1 MSKANL
7 RDRVRVI
14 REDVLS
20 DNWAILKKTT
30 LDYQREDGSWQTL
43 TRETYDRGN
52 GATILLYNRER
63 RTVILT
69 RQFRYPAFVNQHP
82 GLLIEACAGLL
93 DQRDPAE
100 AIRRETEEE
109 AGYRIDEPQKIMEI
123 FMSPGSVTE
132 KLFFFVAEYHDS
144 LRVTEGGG
152 VQSDGEDIGVL
163 EVNIDDAMRMIE
175 RGEIVDGKTIIL
187 LQYARLHKLMD

>member
-1 MSKANL
+1 MSSL
-7 RDRVRVI
+7 RDRVRII

-30 LDYQREDGSWQTL
+30 LDYQRDDGSWQTL

-52 GATILLYNRER
+52 GAVILLYNRER

-69 RQFRYPAFVNQHP
+69 RQFRYPAFVNQHYET
-82 GLLIEACAGLL
+82 LIEACAGLL
-93 DQRDPAE
+93 DKRDPAE

-109 AGYRIDEPQKIMEI
+109 TGYRINQPQKILEI

-132 KLFFFVAEYHDS
+132 KLFFFIAEYHTA

-152 VQSDGEDIGVL
+152 VQSDGEDIDVL

-175 RGEIVDGKTIIL
+175 QGEIVDGKTIIL
-187 LQYARLHKLMD
+187 LQYAQLHKLIG